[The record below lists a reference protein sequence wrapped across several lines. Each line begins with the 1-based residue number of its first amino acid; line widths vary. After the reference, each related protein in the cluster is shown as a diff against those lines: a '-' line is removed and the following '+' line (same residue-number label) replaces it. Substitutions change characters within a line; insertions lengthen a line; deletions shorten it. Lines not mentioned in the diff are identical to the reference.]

1 MKRKDEI
8 TDLLAEGLCVEG
20 VKYLNSNGEVIPS
33 KTMRSGSSAP
43 LLVIAN
49 SLANN
54 EKTKSIAESP
64 KWKEIIDPFL
74 QEENAKKSNC
84 LGGFNPDEPTFNKQN
99 DEMNFEDGG
108 SNFQSAFSV
117 K

>member
-74 QEENAKKSNC
+74 QEENAKKYQLN
-84 LGGFNPDEPTFNKQN
+84 
-99 DEMNFEDGG
+99 
-108 SNFQSAFSV
+108 AFDAYRNALFLSPAQLL
-117 K
+117 